1 MDYKSP
7 TRYEYAQSQL
17 AGGAFIYFEIKILS
31 VVELLSFITVK
42 HAVKKNGE

>member
-1 MDYKSP
+1 MDCKSP

-17 AGGAFIYFEIKILS
+17 AGGAFIYFEVKILS
-31 VVELLSFITVK
+31 VVELSFITVK